1 MRARWVRRYKAR
13 VRRFSPGRLA
23 TGLRERLR
31 SARYLIADVLFAI
44 GSALGSAASFLR
56 RGIRAVGRGLA
67 GVWEG
72 LTIEGRRRLLAA
84 FAAAIAVALFIGL
97 AVPNLPCY
105 FPAGDRCPPD
115 DDAAEIVP
123 ASALA
128 YVHVN
133 ADPETDQVEELAQI
147 AERFPLISRQ
157 LGAQLVAPAPGEES
171 GIPDFRR
178 LIEPWF
184 GGEAALALLESP
196 AGNTEEVTVLEV
208 EDEKRASE
216 YARRLAAGEIETE
229 RYRGV
234 EIEIDQRGSATAQVD
249 GFLVVG
255 ASSGGVRGI
264 IDTATGAKGSEPLAE
279 DDAAEEIRDEL
290 PDHRFL
296 EAWFS
301 RGGAKLISEGS
312 TFGGPLALFVSPGS
326 TRGAAAALA
335 AGEDSIELAIR
346 SELDPKREKA
356 RPGFFAAFPSFEAGL
371 PERLSPDALAYLGL
385 GDPARTVRALLRQ
398 AATQAPG
405 IASGFEDLVDSLRKE
420 GTLDVEKDLLPAL
433 GDEAAFAIE
442 PERGGRAAGPGGLPY
457 LVFVAE
463 GVDEERAR
471 RALADL
477 QQPLAAATD
486 PDTGLQAPVFGEQTV
501 EDVQIRTLRVSPT
514 LELAYAIFD
523 GIAVIA
529 TSPAGVERM
538 VTEDGGLDSE
548 DLFERATDDF
558 EDELSLLAFLDLRQ
572 LLQEGF
578 EAGLAEVPAFITF
591 SEELRRLEALGLS
604 VRTEDDLLTTDARLL
619 VSD

>member
-13 VRRFSPGRLA
+13 VRRLSPGRLA

-44 GSALGSAASFLR
+44 GSALGAAAGFLR

-67 GVWEG
+67 AVWDG

-84 FAAAIAVALFIGL
+84 LAAAIAVALFIGL

-128 YVHVN
+128 YVHLN
-133 ADPETDQVEELAQI
+133 ADPETDQVEQLSQI

-178 LIEPWF
+178 EIEPWF
-184 GGEAALALLESP
+184 GGEAALALLPSP
-196 AGNTEEVTVLEV
+196 ARNTEQVTLLEV
-208 EDEKRASE
+208 EDEKRAAE
-216 YARRLAAGEIETE
+216 YARGLAAGRVERQ
-229 RYRGV
+229 RYRGI
-234 EIEIDQRGSATAQVD
+234 EIAIDQRGTVTARVE

-255 ASSGGVRGI
+255 QTGGVRGI

-301 RGGAKLISEGS
+301 RAGADLISEGS

-335 AGEDSIELAIR
+335 AGEDSVELAIR

-356 RPGFFAAFPSFEAGL
+356 RPGFFAAFPTFEADL

-385 GDPARTVRALLRQ
+385 GEPGRTVRALLRQ

-405 IASGFEDLVDSLRKE
+405 IASGFDDLVESLRKE

-442 PERGGRAAGPGGLPY
+442 PERGGGAAGPGGLPY

-477 QQPLAAATD
+477 QRPLAAAAD
-486 PDTGLQAPVFGEQTV
+486 PDTGPQAPVFGERTV
-501 EDVQIRTLRVSPT
+501 DDVEIRTLRVTPT

-529 TSPAGVERM
+529 TSPAGAERM
-538 VTEDGGLDSE
+538 VTDDGGLDSE

-572 LLQEGF
+572 LIQEGF
-578 EAGLAEVPAFITF
+578 EAGLAEVPAFVTF